1 MNSTM
6 NAAHMLLFITA
17 IAALAAAILAWLVI
31 DIGIATMLRYR
42 AHFTERTRFQV
53 REFFLFVDPARIF
66 LAHAASMT
74 LGAIIAGL
82 ASGSVLVAALAFVGL
97 ALLPRAVYA
106 WLRRCRLRKFEEQ
119 LPDALMMLAGALR
132 AGLSLNLA
140 MSQLVIEAQ
149 APLGQEFT
157 LLLREQRL
165 GVTLEQSLNGLVRRI
180 PTQTTILVVS
190 AMRIATET
198 GGGLAEMLE
207 RTANTVRNR
216 LHIEGKIRALT
227 SQGKLQAWIVGL
239 LPVTLMLVLD
249 HMEPQ
254 AMEQLWH
261 TRMGWGALAVIATL
275 EVLGIHVIRR
285 IVAIDV

>member
-1 MNSTM
+1 MSAT
-6 NAAHMLLFITA
+6 HMLLFITTV
-17 IAALAAAILAWLVI
+17 AALAAAILAWLVI
-31 DIGIATMLRYR
+31 DIGIVTMTRYR

-53 REFFLFVDPARIF
+53 REFFLFVDPAKIF
-66 LAHAASMT
+66 MAHAALMT
-74 LGAIIAGL
+74 LGAIVAGL
-82 ASGSVLVAALAFVGL
+82 ATGSVLVAAAVFVGL
-97 ALLPRAVYA
+97 ALLPRTVYA
-106 WLRRCRLRKFEEQ
+106 WLRVRRLRKFEEQ

-132 AGLSLNLA
+132 AGLSLNMA
-140 MSQLVIEAQ
+140 ISHLVVEAQ

-157 LLLREQRL
+157 LMLREQRL

-207 RTANTVRNR
+207 RTANTVRSR
-216 LHIEGKIRALT
+216 LQIEGKIRALT
-227 SQGKLQAWIVGL
+227 AQGKLQAWIVGL
-239 LPVTLMLVLD
+239 LPLSLMLVLD
-249 HMEPQ
+249 HMEPD
-254 AMEQLWH
+254 AMSQLWH
-261 TRMGWGALAVIATL
+261 TRMGWAALAVIGTL